1 MFNVVEPKISIGIP
15 VYFGKPYILHCLNSI
30 LNIDYLDVEILVSVD
45 FDDSFSKQIL
55 SKIQDSRLRI
65 VYQPTKLT
73 MAENYEWLI
82 NNLEGQWITVLGQ
95 DDGIMPNFFSE
106 FEFLI
111 NEFPKINAF
120 SFPRSYFF
128 WPGCENTYGDTVL
141 NFLSGRGRPK
151 VVNPKLILIKNLLGL
166 AEHYELP
173 QIYTNNIIRR
183 ESVNKIKTI
192 SSGQFYWEPTPDV
205 YSGVVIALNEKQI
218 VKHNT
223 SIFWT
228 GTSPSSSG
236 YQISKSI
243 SHLSSKSQIELV
255 PQAYNSR
262 EGKLKYDERIGWEFW
277 YFALDSTIYSL
288 SALLTYLKFSNNG
301 VNNFWRKRNIIYLA
315 FISLLIR
322 KLFRF
327 NILKVKNVKLFIR
340 EYRYNFQMYQQFKRR
355 NDLSILILSLFSIF
369 CMLVQLS
376 SGTVN
381 FVKSIFRKL
390 FLRKVRIISKNRT
403 RYPNLTA
410 LNLYFNAHN

>member
-1 MFNVVEPKISIGIP
+1 
-15 VYFGKPYILHCLNSI
+15 
-30 LNIDYLDVEILVSVD
+30 
-45 FDDSFSKQIL
+45 
-55 SKIQDSRLRI
+55 
-65 VYQPTKLT
+65 
-73 MAENYEWLI
+73 
-82 NNLEGQWITVLGQ
+82 LGQ
-95 DDGIMPNFFSE
+95 DDGLMPNFFSE

-128 WPGCENTYGDTVL
+128 WPGCEDMYGDTVM
-141 NFLSGRGRPK
+141 NYFSGRGRTM
-151 VVNPKLILIKNLLGL
+151 VVNPKLILIKNLVGL

-183 ESVNKIKTI
+183 ESVIKIKKKTAE
-192 SSGQFYWEPTPDV
+192 QFYWEPTPDV
-205 YSGVVIALNEKQI
+205 YSGVVIALNEKQM

-243 SHLSSKSQIELV
+243 SHLSSKSQIDLV
-255 PQAYNSR
+255 SQAYNSR
-262 EGKLKYDERIGWEFW
+262 EGKLKYDERVRWEFW

-301 VNNFWRKRNIIYLA
+301 VKNFWKRRYIIYLA
-315 FISLLIR
+315 FVSFLIR

-327 NILKVKNVKLFIR
+327 NKLEVKNLKLFIR
-340 EYRYNFQMYQQFKRR
+340 EYRYNFQMYHQFKRR
-355 NDLSILILSLFSIF
+355 NDLSILILSLFFIF
-369 CMLVQLS
+369 CILVQLS
-376 SGTVN
+376 SGTFN
-381 FVKSIFRKL
+381 LVKSIFRKL

>member
-1 MFNVVEPKISIGIP
+1 MKPKISIGIP
-15 VYFGKPYILHCLNSI
+15 VYFGKPYIIHCLDSI
-30 LNIDYLDVEILVSVD
+30 LNIDYRDVEILVSVD
-45 FDDSFSKQIL
+45 FDDVFSKQIL
-55 SKIQDSRLRI
+55 DKIQDSRLRI
-65 VYQPTKLT
+65 VFQPAKLT
-73 MAENYEWLI
+73 MAENYEWLL
-82 NNLEGQWITVLGQ
+82 NNLEGNWITILGQ
-95 DDGIMPNFFSE
+95 DDGLMPNFFSE
-106 FEFLI
+106 FESLI

-128 WPGCENTYGDTVL
+128 WPGCEDMYGDTVM
-141 NFLSGRGRPK
+141 NYFSGRGRTK
-151 VVNPKLILIKNLLGL
+151 VVNPKLILIKNLIGL

-183 ESVNKIKTI
+183 ESVNKIKKKTAE
-192 SSGQFYWEPTPDV
+192 QFYWEPTPDV

-218 VKHNT
+218 VRHNT

-236 YQISKSI
+236 YQISKSN
-243 SHLSSKSQIELV
+243 SHLSSKSQIDLV
-255 PQAYNSR
+255 PQSYNSR
-262 EGKLKYDERIGWEFW
+262 EGKLKYFEGIGWEFW

-288 SALLTYLKFSNNG
+288 SALLTYLKFSNDR
-301 VNNFWRKRNIIYLA
+301 VKNFWRKRNIIYVA

-327 NILKVKNVKLFIR
+327 SNLKVKNIKLFIR

-355 NDLSILILSLFSIF
+355 NDLSILILSLFFIF
-369 CMLVQLS
+369 CILVQLS

-381 FVKSIFRKL
+381 LVKSIFRKL